1 MSLDLSH
8 SLGISKHADLK
19 TRKDGS
25 ILVLPE
31 RAIRLGGSGAEI
43 LRLVSEKRKVE
54 SVLNTMRARYPDSS
68 DSSDSSEVETEVLRF
83 LEEMLSLG
91 ALVDL
96 DECSERTA

>member
-1 MSLDLSH
+1 MSLALSR

-43 LRLVSEKRKVE
+43 LRLVAEKRKVE
-54 SVLNTMRARYPDSS
+54 AVLDAMRARYPDAS
-68 DSSDSSEVETEVLRF
+68 DSLESSPMTTEVLRF
-83 LEEMLSLG
+83 LEEMLGLC